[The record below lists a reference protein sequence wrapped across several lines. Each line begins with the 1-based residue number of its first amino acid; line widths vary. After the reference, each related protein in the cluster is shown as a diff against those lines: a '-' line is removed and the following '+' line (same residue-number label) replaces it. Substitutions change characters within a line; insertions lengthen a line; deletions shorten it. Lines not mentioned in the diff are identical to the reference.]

1 MLMFKTIMAL
11 VIVLGQAPAAS
22 AQKRDTCSV
31 VQNNLRISSL
41 GALGICTVVIEQDG
55 ASMIF
60 SVQEKRV
67 GDSLEKIISDT
78 VNSAQ
83 VISRTTIRFEGQ
95 QAQKIIVGSSILV
108 VFEKDEMIY
117 KFALLNRDRS
127 GAEQVFDSILRSI
140 VRR

>member
-55 ASMIF
+55 ANMIF

-117 KFALLNRDRS
+117 KLALLNRDRS
-127 GAEQVFDSILRSI
+127 GAEKVFDSVLRSI